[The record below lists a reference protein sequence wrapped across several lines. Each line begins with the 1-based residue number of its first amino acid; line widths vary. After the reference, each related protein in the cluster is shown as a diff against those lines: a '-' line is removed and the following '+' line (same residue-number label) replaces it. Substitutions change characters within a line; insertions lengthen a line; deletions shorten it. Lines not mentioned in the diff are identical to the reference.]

1 MDEKDFFAKLAGVG
15 PDGKFSNFSQKK
27 NGFNENKN
35 GDNLN
40 LQKNEGIFDLNRQ
53 QAVSAGRQD
62 LENFENENEIKTDDG
77 NSQEIEIFDGP
88 EGQLAVDVFSIPTH
102 FIIEAAIAGV
112 KADDIDIS
120 ITTDSVVIKGK
131 RQRETKEETKDYL
144 FQECFWGR
152 FSRLITLPEEI
163 DADKSHASF
172 KNGILKIILPKI
184 NRQKSKKIK
193 VKFD

>member
-1 MDEKDFFAKLAGVG
+1 MENF
-15 PDGKFSNFSQKK
+15 PIFSQKK
-27 NGFNENKN
+27 NGFNGNKN
-35 GDNLN
+35 GNEPN
-40 LQKNEGIFDLNRQ
+40 PQKNDGNFDLKNKQ
-53 QAVSAGRQD
+53 QNS
-62 LENFENENEIKTDDG
+62 ENFENENEIKTDDG
-77 NSQEIEIFDGP
+77 DSQEIEIFDGP

-120 ITTDSVVIKGK
+120 ITTDSVAIKGK
-131 RQRETKEETKDYL
+131 RQREIKEENKDYL

>member
-1 MDEKDFFAKLAGVG
+1 MAIALYRHRDQEKKSLDMVCLQVAVPRDNEIKTDAMEQVFNSLSAI
-15 PDGKFSNFSQKK
+15 KK
-27 NGFNENKN
+27 G
-35 GDNLN
+35 GL
-40 LQKNEGIFDLNRQ
+40 GQ
-53 QAVSAGRQD
+53 QNS
-62 LENFENENEIKTDDG
+62 ENFENENEIKTDDG
-77 NSQEIEIFDGP
+77 DSQEIEIFDGP

-120 ITTDSVVIKGK
+120 ITTDSVAIKGK
-131 RQRETKEETKDYL
+131 RQREIKEENKDYL